1 MTRRTVNAI
10 VISGQPDLVLLD
22 RRLVVDYK
30 TTKAVPTG
38 WRSYVCP
45 ETDRVIS
52 EGPYALRRKSLD
64 CPHCRLGQ
72 HAVKTIEVIGPPR
85 AKGEHALQLSL
96 YRLLLHRNGIEVD
109 TGATGVH
116 GYGHAV
122 PYPG

>member
-1 MTRRTVNAI
+1 MCAPKP
-10 VISGQPDLVLLD
+10 IS
-22 RRLVVDYK
+22 
-30 TTKAVPTG
+30 
-38 WRSYVCP
+38 
-45 ETDRVIS
+45 VIS

-85 AKGEHALQLSL
+85 AKPQHVLQLSL

-109 TGATGVH
+109 SGATGVH
-116 GYGHAV
+116 GHGHAV